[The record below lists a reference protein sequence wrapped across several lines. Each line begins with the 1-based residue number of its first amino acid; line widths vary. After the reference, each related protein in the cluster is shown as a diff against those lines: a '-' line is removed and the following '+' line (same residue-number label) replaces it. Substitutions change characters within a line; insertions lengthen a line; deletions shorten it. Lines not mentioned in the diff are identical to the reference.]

1 MRYAAQNILLV
12 EDDPVDAALFS
23 DMLLEN
29 PKSQEKYHIT
39 HFDTAEKAL
48 REDIEHEYD
57 IVFLDM
63 NLPGVSGFDA
73 VEKIQSRSMNTPIVI
88 LTGNNDEESAESAI
102 KNGCQDYLI
111 KGENSASAIKKS
123 IRYAID
129 RKEFENRLLKLARYD
144 SLTEIMKREVFYEQV
159 DKAVSLSKRNDIKI
173 AVLFIDLDNFKHI
186 NDHYGHMAGDRVL
199 SEVSRRLKRCI
210 RSHDTVARFGGDE
223 FVILLEGMKSEVS
236 DCHTIARRIT
246 KSISEPVKFG
256 NDLINT
262 SCSIGIATFPECG
275 DDTDS
280 LVNNADIALQ
290 LAKESGKN
298 KYRFYSKALNK
309 KISKKIDI
317 EIGLREAI
325 ANEEIDI
332 YYQPIVNISE
342 NRLEGAE
349 ALARWNSKEFGRIS
363 PTEFIPIAE
372 KTGMISDL
380 GNLILKNACKDYL
393 VLKNIVKQPFNL
405 SLNVSAIQFEEKD
418 FVSEFLKKLEETNIS
433 PKHISVEVTEGVFL
447 RDSEETQSSLSKFK
461 EAGVKIYLDDF
472 GTGYSSL
479 GYLSKLPFDTLKID
493 KSFTY
498 DIASNN
504 NSQVISR
511 AIMGIAHSLNLK
523 VISEGVENKKQLNYL
538 QDIGCDKIQGFYF
551 AKPMPVDKF
560 CSWIVN
566 NY

>member
-1 MRYAAQNILLV
+1 M
-12 EDDPVDAALFS
+12 
-23 DMLLEN
+23 
-29 PKSQEKYHIT
+29 
-39 HFDTAEKAL
+39 
-48 REDIEHEYD
+48 
-57 IVFLDM
+57 
-63 NLPGVSGFDA
+63 
-73 VEKIQSRSMNTPIVI
+73 
-88 LTGNNDEESAESAI
+88 
-102 KNGCQDYLI
+102 
-111 KGENSASAIKKS
+111 
-123 IRYAID
+123 
-129 RKEFENRLLKLARYD
+129 
-144 SLTEIMKREVFYEQV
+144 
-159 DKAVSLSKRNDIKI
+159 
-173 AVLFIDLDNFKHI
+173 
-186 NDHYGHMAGDRVL
+186 
-199 SEVSRRLKRCI
+199 
-210 RSHDTVARFGGDE
+210 
-223 FVILLEGMKSEVS
+223 
-236 DCHTIARRIT
+236 
-246 KSISEPVKFG
+246 
-256 NDLINT
+256 
-262 SCSIGIATFPECG
+262 
-275 DDTDS
+275 
-280 LVNNADIALQ
+280 
-290 LAKESGKN
+290 
-298 KYRFYSKALNK
+298 
-309 KISKKIDI
+309 
-317 EIGLREAI
+317 REAI